1 MRLII
6 KTTPESIKKD
16 KGTVMAQRKIY
27 ALPNIITPNTPVIF
41 NPDICDGCNLCVEVC
56 QVDVYIPN
64 PEKGKPPI
72 ILHPDEC
79 WYGGCCVNDCPRP
92 GAITFNWP
100 VQQRAYWKDKATG
113 KVLRDSQ

>member
-1 MRLII
+1 
-6 KTTPESIKKD
+6 
-16 KGTVMAQRKIY
+16 MAQKKIY
-27 ALPNIITPNTPVIF
+27 ALPNIISPNSPTIF
-41 NPDICDGCNLCVEVC
+41 NPDICDGCNTCVEVC

-79 WYGGCCVNDCPRP
+79 WYGGCCVNECPRP
-92 GAITFNWP
+92 GAIRFNWP

-113 KVLRDSQ
+113 KVLRDDTH

>member
-1 MRLII
+1 
-6 KTTPESIKKD
+6 
-16 KGTVMAQRKIY
+16 MAQKKIY
-27 ALPNIITPNTPVIF
+27 ALPNITTPNTPVIF
-41 NPDICDGCNLCVEVC
+41 HAETCNGCNHCVEVC

-64 PEKGKPPI
+64 SEKGKPPV

-79 WYGGCCVNDCPRP
+79 WYCGCCVNDCPRP
-92 GAITFNWP
+92 GAMTFNWP